1 MKYTFESFDAQV
13 MGGKLKVPHGIFK
26 TEDRD
31 IIVYPSPY
39 MTVRISDRAQFEAT
53 VDATEK
59 LPEKHRRT
67 IRQLI
72 FSKSVEVT
80 TTHAA
85 ADAAV
90 HLMRD
95 IYRDKANFRG
105 KDSVVNVR
113 IENCGEYAQITVIE

>member
-1 MKYTFESFDAQV
+1 MKYTFESFDTQV
-13 MGGKLKVPHGIFK
+13 VGGRLKLPHGIFK

-31 IIVYPSPY
+31 ILVFPSTY
-39 MTVRISDRAQFEAT
+39 MTVRISDRAHFEAAI
-53 VDATEK
+53 DATEK

-67 IRQLI
+67 IRQLM

-80 TTHAA
+80 TTSAA
-85 ADAAV
+85 AEAAV

-105 KDSVVNVR
+105 KDSVVNIRV
-113 IENCGEYAQITVIE
+113 ENCGEYAQITVIE